1 MRAAGGYPD
10 YPLPPAAARDRLAV
24 LEARVRKLEERLA
37 LAPTPDLWG
46 ERDGWTEER
55 DALRAALET
64 LRVVPA
70 LPRCGCGKA
79 VHPDPKSAARHAAA
93 LLLVNARRPVPG
105 EEVAVYGDCPVR
117 RHPGWHVGHRRDRGV
132 AAVVAGE
139 AGDARCDAGAAA

>member
-46 ERDGWTEER
+46 ERDGWVEER

-79 VHPDPKSAARHAAA
+79 VHPDPGSAARHAAA
-93 LLLVNARRPVPG
+93 LRIVNARRPVPG

-117 RHPGWHVGHRRDRGV
+117 RHPGWHVGHRRERCVEASGAGV
-132 AAVVAGE
+132 GTA
-139 AGDARCDAGAAA
+139 AGAEAAA